1 MTLNKI
7 SFFQF
12 DNLICNRIPF
22 LLVNLGVDLSNLYSS
37 IQKTHLET
45 YQIST
50 VLEKA
55 ESDLLMKQ
63 ISKDF
68 AIVLICQDGRKSEDL
83 FKKLEK
89 NGYTNVYVVNG
100 GYQQMMTERT

>member
-1 MTLNKI
+1 MLNKI

-45 YQIST
+45 YQLIT
-50 VLEKA
+50 EANKA
-55 ESDLLMKQ
+55 LDDLQQKQ

-68 AIVLICQDGRKSEDL
+68 AIVLICLDGQKSDEL
-83 FKKLEK
+83 SIKLEK